1 MPLSRTRVRVVRQ
14 IFWLSIIPLLSSC
27 GQSAPATIGSTAVIN
42 PATVVLASIVGTD
55 PGGSASATVSAPP
68 NTGCTIAYTT
78 PDGRRAHLPNLNP
91 RTTDARGR
99 ATWTWYIATN
109 TPRGVGMVAVT
120 CGGVTRSARILI
132 GVGE

>member
-1 MPLSRTRVRVVRQ
+1 MR
-14 IFWLSIIPLLSSC
+14 WLLIVLLLSSC
-27 GQSAPATIGSTAVIN
+27 GQAVPATAGSTAVIA
-42 PATVVLASIVGTD
+42 PAAVVLASIVGTD

-68 NTGCTIAYTT
+68 NTRCTIAYTT
-78 PDGRRAHLPNLNP
+78 PDGRLAHLPNLNP
-91 RTTDARGR
+91 KTTDARGK

-120 CGGVTRSARILI
+120 CGGVTRSERILI